1 MALAGLLLPSV
12 ALSQDMIEELKEE
25 FTPDCLI
32 SDDYV
37 PDIIGDTEFVQSGRD
52 SGVFCQPVA
61 EEEFEPAPEGLEPWD
76 PHGIIAENEAN
87 DALVEDM
94 MAHDD
99 RNSLFSFDVDELL
112 PASRFASDEEDEHE
126 QDLYGNDFGMEDPIF
141 DQPVRYDPS
150 LENEPDEQVI
160 DFDAEMASARPNQPS
175 SSLRDP
181 FTRPSNPDQSGPVE
195 LGDIREA
202 RRQIALTEAR
212 DRFYA
217 ENSRIESECACV
229 GSSSCFSAPSYD
241 YPELNNT
248 VATAQADFNAQQSN
262 VCSRYDNWASSVNVE
277 QLDTVTEI
285 DSVLGIARTVTN
297 DLNSLDD
304 ANSRV
309 LADMRSTQE
318 QIAAEIR
325 AEEQRRQQALAQQ
338 QAAQNSG
345 PSGWQVFGQVLQQV
359 GAEYG
364 DIYAEVGGSFIQ
376 DVASGGTTS
385 ALASTYNKYNTG
397 SYDYGYDIS
406 SSDIFN
412 TGNTGFSG
420 YSGYSGGGI
429 GSGSLSLSCQQGNV
443 CVDYTFSSSSDRDNF
458 AQQCSSIVSGSCPTS
473 GPSCY
478 QTAGGRSSTTY
489 QYGGD
494 LANFQQSCQASGG
507 TLGGQQNLASAYGAP
522 NTLGSAGAS
531 GGGPGQHGI
540 ALYATDKQTNW
551 VYILSSQQSSNHAYA
566 NAYQNCGSVCDG
578 RVLHV
583 EFGPGQCIAFVGGQ
597 DNNGYFQRTY
607 KISSSSSG
615 AQNAALN
622 SCQSDFQDRIRRGED
637 LEYSCNVVDSAC
649 N

>member
-1 MALAGLLLPSV
+1 MKHMISTIYKHQVSCLALAGLLFPSV
-12 ALSQDMIEELKEE
+12 ALSQDMIDELKEE

-61 EEEFEPAPEGLEPWD
+61 EEEFVPAPEGLEPWD
-76 PHGIIAENEAN
+76 PHGIIERNEAI
-87 DALVEDM
+87 DGLVEEMVEED
-94 MAHDD
+94 
-99 RNSLFSFDVDELL
+99 SGFSIDFESML
-112 PASRFASDEEDEHE
+112 PASRFFSDEEEEDP
-126 QDLYGNDFGMEDPIF
+126 DIYGNDFGMEDPIL

-241 YPELNNT
+241 YDQLNQT
-248 VATAQADFNAQQSN
+248 VATAQADFNSQQNN
-262 VCSRYDNWASSVNVE
+262 VCSRYQNWITDIDVE
-277 QLDTVTEI
+277 QLDTVTKI

-309 LADMRSTQE
+309 LADMNNTQA

-359 GAEYG
+359 GAEVG
-364 DIYAEVGGSFIQ
+364 DIYAEVGGAFVQ
-376 DVASGGTTS
+376 DVASGGSTS
-385 ALASTYNKYNTG
+385 ALANTYQRYNTG
-397 SYDYGYDIS
+397 SYDYGYDIQSTGYGTYDAYTVGGSPSYDS
-406 SSDIFN
+406 SYGSAMDNVLVYGSD
-412 TGNTGFSG
+412 
-420 YSGYSGGGI
+420 
-429 GSGSLSLSCQQGNV
+429 
-443 CVDYTFSSSSDRDNF
+443 
-458 AQQCSSIVSGSCPTS
+458 
-473 GPSCY
+473 
-478 QTAGGRSSTTY
+478 
-489 QYGGD
+489 
-494 LANFQQSCQASGG
+494 
-507 TLGGQQNLASAYGAP
+507 QNQVPDYGAP
-522 NTLGSAGAS
+522 SAIGSAGGAS

-597 DNNGYFQRTY
+597 DNNGFFRRTY
-607 KISSSSSG
+607 EISSSSSG

-622 SCQSDFQDRIRRGED
+622 TCQSYFQDRIRRGED
-637 LEYSCNVVDSAC
+637 LEYSCNVVASAC